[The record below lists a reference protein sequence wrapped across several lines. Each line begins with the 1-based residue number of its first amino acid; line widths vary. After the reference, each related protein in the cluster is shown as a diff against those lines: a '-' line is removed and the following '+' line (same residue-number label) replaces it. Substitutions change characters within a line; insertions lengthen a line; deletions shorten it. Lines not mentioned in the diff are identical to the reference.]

1 MPTGSSQ
8 MPGDAPGGVRDRS
21 GLGRL
26 SATGAILCWSGGNVI
41 VAQFEMPGM
50 SIAFWRLVL
59 GALVYGAVLYGSGR
73 RISRTDVHLALPVAV
88 AFALELGLFF
98 TSLHHTSVANATI
111 IGSLQTIV
119 LLAVA
124 ARSYRERIGWWLVG
138 VGTVAMG
145 GVVVVV
151 LGGDGDGGGLNL
163 RGDLLAAVA
172 MVFFSAYFV
181 LVKEVRSRIDTFT
194 LQTVTMAIGAFV
206 LLPFAALDAG
216 QALPAFPTWSQWG
229 WLALLLAIPGT
240 GHFLMNWAHLHVT
253 LSLAGLLTLA
263 IPVLS
268 TFGAWLLLDQLLSTA
283 QAVGMVVVLASLV
296 LVVRRDARLGEAASP
311 G

>member
-8 MPGDAPGGVRDRS
+8 VPSDVPGVRDRS

-26 SATGAILCWSGGNVI
+26 SATGAIFCWSGGNVI
-41 VAQFEMPGM
+41 VAQFDMPGM

-73 RISRTDVHLALPVAV
+73 RITRTDVRLALPVAV

-124 ARSYRERIGWWLVG
+124 ARRYRERIGWWLVG

-181 LVKEVRSRIDTFT
+181 LVKQVRSRIDTFT
-194 LQTVTMAIGAFV
+194 LQTVTMAIGTFV

-263 IPVLS
+263 VPVLS

-283 QAVGMVVVLASLV
+283 QVVGMVVVLASLV
-296 LVVRRDARLGEAASP
+296 LVVRRDARLQEAASP

>member
-73 RISRTDVHLALPVAV
+73 RISRTDVRLALPVAV

-124 ARSYRERIGWWLVG
+124 ARRYRERIGWWLVG

-296 LVVRRDARLGEAASP
+296 LVVRRDARLQEAASP

>member
-124 ARSYRERIGWWLVG
+124 ARRYRERIGWWLVG
-138 VGTVAMG
+138 VGTVAMS

>member
-1 MPTGSSQ
+1 MTGVPPHQARDFVGARDHSS
-8 MPGDAPGGVRDRS
+8 
-21 GLGRL
+21 LGRV
-26 SATGAILCWSGGNVI
+26 SAVGAVVLWSAGNVI
-41 VAQFEMPGM
+41 AAQFDMPGLA
-50 SIAFWRLVL
+50 IGFWRLTL
-59 GALVYGAVLYGSGR
+59 GSLVYSAFFYAGGR
-73 RISRTDVHLALPVAV
+73 RIGWNEVRMAAPVAV
-88 AFALELGLFF
+88 LFALELGLFF

-124 ARSYRERIGWWLVG
+124 ARRYRERIGWWLVG

-172 MVFFSAYFV
+172 MLFFSAYFV

-194 LQTVTMAIGAFV
+194 LQTVTMTIGAFV
-206 LLPFAALDAG
+206 LLPFAAFDAG

-263 IPVLS
+263 VPVLS
-268 TFGAWLLLDQLLSTA
+268 TFGAWLFLDQRLSSA
-283 QAVGMVVVLASLV
+283 QALGMAVVLASLV
-296 LVVRRDARLGEAASP
+296 LVVRRDARLEEAASP

>member
-8 MPGDAPGGVRDRS
+8 MPGDAPGVRDRS

-41 VAQFEMPGM
+41 VAQFDMPGM

-73 RISRTDVHLALPVAV
+73 RITRTDVRLALPVAV

-124 ARSYRERIGWWLVG
+124 ARRYRERIGWWLVG

-172 MVFFSAYFV
+172 MLFFSAYFV

-194 LQTVTMAIGAFV
+194 LQTVTMTIGAFV
-206 LLPFAALDAG
+206 LLPFAAFDAG

-283 QAVGMVVVLASLV
+283 QTVGMVVVLASLV
-296 LVVRRDARLGEAASP
+296 LVVRRDARLQEAAPP

>member
-73 RISRTDVHLALPVAV
+73 RISRTDVRLALPVAV

-124 ARSYRERIGWWLVG
+124 ARRYRERIGWWLVG
-138 VGTVAMG
+138 VGTVAMS

-296 LVVRRDARLGEAASP
+296 LVVRRDARLQEAASP